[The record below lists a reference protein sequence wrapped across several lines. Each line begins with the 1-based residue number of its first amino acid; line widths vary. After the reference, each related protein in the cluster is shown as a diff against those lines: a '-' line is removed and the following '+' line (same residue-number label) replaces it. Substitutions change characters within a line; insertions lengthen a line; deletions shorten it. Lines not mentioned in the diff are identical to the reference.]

1 MTSCCR
7 PSRPRPAGRKAHEQF
22 EFLDGVNASMKLKRL
37 TALLLAAAMA
47 FSTAVTALP
56 AYAEGE
62 GGAASSQSAPDAD
75 STPGG
80 PVDDGEPN
88 SGPSGD
94 PVNGNTPGDP
104 NSEPD
109 GDPSGDPVNGNTPD
123 NTNNDPSGDPAGDPT
138 GDPGTQQGEEC
149 TCTALCTSAET
160 KNTTWPVCS
169 GDDWAK
175 CAFEQVTVQFSF
187 QNVAASSA
195 TAAAPV
201 TITSCM
207 SITTSSARFRSSRT
221 GRTWT
226 TWKTGPKT
234 LN

>member
-7 PSRPRPAGRKAHEQF
+7 PSRPRPAGRKGHEQF

-80 PVDDGEPN
+80 PVGDGEPN
-88 SGPSGD
+88 SG
-94 PVNGNTPGDP
+94 
-104 NSEPD
+104 
-109 GDPSGDPVNGNTPD
+109 PSGDPVNGNTPD
-123 NTNNDPSGDPAGDPT
+123 NTNNDPSGDPAGDPNSDPAGDPT

-160 KNTTWPVCS
+160 KNTTCPVCS

-201 TITSCM
+201 TLTSCM
-207 SITTSSARFRSSRT
+207 SITTSSARSTSPRT

-234 LN
+234 LS

>member
-1 MTSCCR
+1 
-7 PSRPRPAGRKAHEQF
+7 
-22 EFLDGVNASMKLKRL
+22 MKLKRL

-94 PVNGNTPGDP
+94 PVNGNTPGEPNGNTPGDP
-104 NSEPD
+104 NSDPANGTEPGAPD
-109 GDPSGDPVNGNTPD
+109 SDANGDPSGTPAGGSTPD
-123 NTNNDPSGDPAGDPT
+123 NTNNDPNSDPAGDPT

-149 TCTALCTSAET
+149 TCTALCTSADAKDT
-160 KNTTWPVCS
+160 ICSVCNE
-169 GDDWAK
+169 DYAK

-201 TITSCM
+201 TLTSCM
-207 SITTSSARFRSSRT
+207 SITTSSARSTSPRT

-226 TWKTGPKT
+226 TWKTGPT
-234 LN
+234 T